1 MMFQRIAL
9 INTRS
14 LEHVDFMV
22 QLSQRDRATLRVI
35 EYFAKSLKSVKI
47 IQNDTVQV
55 PISIPLKQCLYL
67 VPFVRHLA

>member
-47 IQNDTVQV
+47 IQNDTVE
-55 PISIPLKQCLYL
+55 
-67 VPFVRHLA
+67 